1 MEWIKLKISLMPLE
15 KQKNQSAHEP
25 VHCVTAQKPG
35 ADGKKVTRTSGDMAK
50 WDKDGT
56 ITYGYCAD
64 VH

>member
-1 MEWIKLKISLMPLE
+1 MPLE